1 MSGGFAFTGGV
12 EWLATEKILV
22 HGNCRMEWDNPDNI
36 VKELAQLNRLL
47 QSHPCFFDGVKV
59 TRLSAAGSPVIVLH
73 RASADGQDEIIVL
86 ANSDPDRSQAVAFS
100 AQPGFRSTTG
110 WI

>member
-1 MSGGFAFTGGV
+1 
-12 EWLATEKILV
+12 
-22 HGNCRMEWDNPDNI
+22 MEWDNPDNI

-59 TRLSAAGSPVIVLH
+59 TRLSAAGSSVVVLH
-73 RASADGQDEIIVL
+73 RVSAEGQDEIIVL

-100 AQPGFRSTTG
+100 ASAGISLNKWVDLMEQSPPRLQAGG
-110 WI
+110 